1 MSIEKLVRDALKERE
16 DALRQIGSCGDG
28 GCCVIAPVGQHTN
41 GGCRCVRYPE
51 DKYRAERALRINQ
64 RFAATLARSLP
75 KAEGEDGS
83 TPPKAE

>member
-1 MSIEKLVRDALKERE
+1 MDIEKAIAIALKERD

-28 GCCVIAPVGQHTN
+28 GCCVIPPEGLHTN

-64 RFAATLARSLP
+64 RFANAIRSLSP
-75 KAEGEDGS
+75 KEQA
-83 TPPKAE
+83 P